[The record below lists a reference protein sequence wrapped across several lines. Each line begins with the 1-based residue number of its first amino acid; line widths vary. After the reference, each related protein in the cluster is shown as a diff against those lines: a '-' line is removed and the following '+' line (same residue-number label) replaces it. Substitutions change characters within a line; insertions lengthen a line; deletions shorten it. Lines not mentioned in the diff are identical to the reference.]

1 MFFRDLMRFWVL
13 MTEQCD
19 RVNSVSYPTATL
31 SLPSAVYDY
40 LFIAVR
46 PKVPQEPPQIILE
59 VLFL

>member
-1 MFFRDLMRFWVL
+1 MRFWVL

-46 PKVPQEPPQIILE
+46 PKVPQEPPQMILE